1 MTTPKIIIMTASITD
16 DIDAIVKKL
25 SENVPSI
32 ISGTKDGKIEV
43 LEQMDLI
50 GILMIIKIT
59 HAVKKMDEQL
69 NRMDGDRN
77 G

>member
-59 HAVKKMDEQL
+59 HVVKKMDEQL